1 LDHEKQTQILL
12 FQKNHDIL
20 YNLAIPLNDLHYNGN
35 GRYSHVRDE
44 IDNSR
49 HPAKIQRRYHNK
61 STDHSIVFLP
71 KGQNRYHRNGNA
83 RLELLLLSFYHMSL
97 QIPLFYK
104 LSHLAFWCSG
114 YQNKGSDSRLLAKK
128 ITEYHTILILIK
140 NKVEIMSKISKLK
153 NSRDT
158 WKTKAVDRAKALRYQ
173 KTQKARIKQEREKY
187 KSQARELKR
196 ELEKERKKNTHPVC
210 HKEELIYI
218 SLNLFLV
225 GHIGFRAISRLLG
238 VLKSHIG
245 IAKVPCPQTIINWV
259 IRYSLTKI
267 WNYNPPAPLHIAN
280 EQYSNGSIWIIDTS
294 IGLGAGKIL
303 AVLELKVNHHEIN
316 EGAPTLQNINCVAI
330 SVSRSWTGEA
340 IANFLQKIITVT
352 GTPVAYLK
360 DGGTD
365 LAKAVRIL
373 DKRGLSSLAIDDIS
387 HTIANLLKHEYQK
400 HPMFDTFISGCG
412 KASKKLKQTIL
423 ACFAP
428 PKVSTKAR
436 FMNIHRLV
444 KWADMF
450 LKHSPRGRVSKKS
463 VFAKLRACFAQLP
476 ECKSFISRF
485 LRDAIPLLESQKIL
499 KNRGLNL
506 ETYKECKGLMK
517 TIPQRSSVRKGFIVW
532 MEKQLMISDAIGLGN
547 IGMTICSDNIESL
560 FGLGK
565 QHGTGEIK
573 DANRIALRLP
583 AFCGE
588 VTKKS
593 AQMVMSTSVK
603 EQREIE
609 NQLSSLAK
617 QRRKLL
623 SKPGMLDET
632 LTAESDCNLCL
643 IPRPKNDSKTYHNK
657 AISSSYE
664 KETFPAKGQ
673 GKRTD
678 SLCVP
683 TIIKALAA

>member
-1 LDHEKQTQILL
+1 
-12 FQKNHDIL
+12 
-20 YNLAIPLNDLHYNGN
+20 
-35 GRYSHVRDE
+35 
-44 IDNSR
+44 
-49 HPAKIQRRYHNK
+49 
-61 STDHSIVFLP
+61 
-71 KGQNRYHRNGNA
+71 
-83 RLELLLLSFYHMSL
+83 
-97 QIPLFYK
+97 
-104 LSHLAFWCSG
+104 
-114 YQNKGSDSRLLAKK
+114 
-128 ITEYHTILILIK
+128 
-140 NKVEIMSKISKLK
+140 
-153 NSRDT
+153 
-158 WKTKAVDRAKALRYQ
+158 
-173 KTQKARIKQEREKY
+173 
-187 KSQARELKR
+187 
-196 ELEKERKKNTHPVC
+196 
-210 HKEELIYI
+210 
-218 SLNLFLV
+218 
-225 GHIGFRAISRLLG
+225 
-238 VLKSHIG
+238 
-245 IAKVPCPQTIINWV
+245 
-259 IRYSLTKI
+259 
-267 WNYNPPAPLHIAN
+267 
-280 EQYSNGSIWIIDTS
+280 
-294 IGLGAGKIL
+294 
-303 AVLELKVNHHEIN
+303 
-316 EGAPTLQNINCVAI
+316 
-330 SVSRSWTGEA
+330 
-340 IANFLQKIITVT
+340 LQKIITVT

-373 DKRGLSSLAIDDIS
+373 DERGLSSLAIDDIS

-400 HPMFDTFISGCG
+400 HPMFDTFISACG

-428 PKVSTKAR
+428 PKVSTKSR

-463 VFAKLRACFAQLP
+463 VLAKLRACFAQLP

-593 AQMVMSTSVK
+593 AQMVMSISVK

-632 LTAESDCNLCL
+632 LTAESYCNLCL
-643 IPRPKNDSKTYHNK
+643 IPKPKNDSKTYYNK
-657 AISSSYE
+657 TISSSYE
-664 KETFPAKGQ
+664 KETFPVKGQ
-673 GKRTD
+673 G
-678 SLCVP
+678 SLRIFCLELRGQIVP
-683 TIIKALAA
+683 KKFKLI